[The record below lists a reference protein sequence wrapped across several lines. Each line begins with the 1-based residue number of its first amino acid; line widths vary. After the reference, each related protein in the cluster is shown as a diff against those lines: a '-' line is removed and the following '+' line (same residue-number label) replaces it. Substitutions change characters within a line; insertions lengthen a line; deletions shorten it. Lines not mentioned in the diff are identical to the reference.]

1 MMEFNASNA
10 TLFPSV
16 AEETFLDALD
26 CYHWYVKRNFTYH
39 EANDRCFVYGSPFGG
54 ATVYRA
60 CMGIV
65 GSFVLLFNSVVL
77 WGILGTKQLRK
88 ALFYYIANLACA
100 DLATGVA
107 CVYFAA
113 RPETPSLWERLGTRT
128 LAAYATLLSTSA
140 LTLLSVDRYISVLHP
155 VVYHNKVTGRQA
167 SVVILAS
174 WVVIT
179 LTSFSSHMGWNC
191 LEEKYAFSGRC
202 SSYLTLDFYV
212 FVIVMLLL
220 LVSVMLWAN
229 IRVYRE
235 VKRLQNRKPAG
246 PRGTGRHGEASKGPV
261 ATGPTPG
268 PSNRPDNATPLA
280 TGSSARPGPSNQPDN
295 PTPLAM
301 ESRPGPSNRL
311 DNPTPLA
318 TGPKPGPSKPTP
330 LAIES
335 RPGPPN
341 RLDNPTTLAT
351 GQSPGPSNRP
361 DNPTTLATGQSP
373 GPSDRPEN
381 PTQLTTGPRPGPSN
395 QPDIPTPL
403 ATGPKPGPSNL
414 PDIPTPLTKESRPGP
429 SSRPDNVNPTPLS
442 TLPRPGP
449 SSRPDNP
456 TALATGPRPGL
467 SSRPDNPTPLAM
479 GPKPGPSNRP
489 DKPTPLA
496 TESRPDNAT
505 SLATSPRPGPSNRPD
520 NPTPLAKESRP
531 GPSNRPD
538 IPTPLATSPRPGPSN
553 RPDIPTPL
561 ATSPRPGQ
569 SNRPD
574 KPTPKPHSQDKIKKV
589 KAVMTVVFVAF
600 VSWLLFFAFLAAH
613 RICEAYRSSCPV
625 RGFGQWGLLLA
636 FLNSLVNP
644 LVHGL
649 RVPALRGAVLA
660 KFNRIREAVVTAWR
674 RGRVESAKQRRRQ
687 PPKKDDTVP
696 TTTQRTPQQQVASH
710 VEVSLDIS
718 TESCEEQQGAVG
730 GQRTSR
736 LTERTLAWK

>member
-1 MMEFNASNA
+1 MEFNASNA

-65 GSFVLLFNSVVL
+65 GSFVLLFNSIVL

-107 CVYFAA
+107 CLYFAA

-167 SVVILAS
+167 GVVILAS

-246 PRGTGRHGEASKGPV
+246 PRGPV

-268 PSNRPDNATPLA
+268 PSNRPDNPTQLA
-280 TGSSARPGPSNQPDN
+280 TEPKPGPSNRPDN
-295 PTPLAM
+295 PTPLAT
-301 ESRPGPSNRL
+301 ESRPGPSNRPDNPTQLATESRPGPPNRL
-311 DNPTPLA
+311 DNPTTLA
-318 TGPKPGPSKPTP
+318 TGPKPGPSNKPDKPTP
-330 LAIES
+330 LAMES

-351 GQSPGPSNRP
+351 GQSPGPSDRP
-361 DNPTTLATGQSP
+361 DNPTQ
-373 GPSDRPEN
+373 
-381 PTQLTTGPRPGPSN
+381 
-395 QPDIPTPL
+395 
-403 ATGPKPGPSNL
+403 
-414 PDIPTPLTKESRPGP
+414 
-429 SSRPDNVNPTPLS
+429 LS

-449 SSRPDNP
+449 SN
-456 TALATGPRPGL
+456 L
-467 SSRPDNPTPLAM
+467 PDNPTPLTT
-479 GPKPGPSNRP
+479 G
-489 DKPTPLA
+489 
-496 TESRPDNAT
+496 
-505 SLATSPRPGPSNRPD
+505 
-520 NPTPLAKESRP
+520 SRP

-538 IPTPLATSPRPGPSN
+538 IPTQLATGPKPGPSNQPDNPAPLAMGSRLGPDIPTQLATSPRPGQSNRPDNPTPLATSPRPGPS
-553 RPDIPTPL
+553 
-561 ATSPRPGQ
+561 S
-569 SNRPD
+569 RPD

-649 RVPALRGAVLA
+649 RVPALRGAVRA
-660 KFNRIREAVVTAWR
+660 KFNAIREAVVTAWR
-674 RGRVESAKQRRRQ
+674 RGRVDSAKQRRRQ
-687 PPKKDDTVP
+687 PPKKDDTVS
-696 TTTQRTPQQQVASH
+696 TISQRTPQQQVASH
-710 VEVSLDIS
+710 VDVSLDIS
-718 TESCEEQQGAVG
+718 TESCEEQGRVQQGAVG
-730 GQRTSR
+730 GQRASR
-736 LTERTLAWK
+736 PTERTLAWK